1 VNFNVKVLFLII
13 VALILGLVL
22 AGYSLP
28 SNVGQVLTN
37 EQSGIS
43 YLTKEPPTDLV
54 ALWHFDEGV
63 GTTASD
69 SSGNGNNGTLKPTGS
84 EPTWVIG
91 NFYLLDPFTIEAWIN
106 SALDNSDDVIYG
118 NAWAEPGYHN
128 DYCKYKDWFGYYF
141 CGSLFQR
148 PNRRSPH
155 LG

>member
-54 ALWHFDEGV
+54 ALWRFDEGV
-63 GTTASD
+63 GQPLATAA
-69 SSGNGNNGTLKPTGS
+69 GMATMG
-84 EPTWVIG
+84 
-91 NFYLLDPFTIEAWIN
+91 
-106 SALDNSDDVIYG
+106 
-118 NAWAEPGYHN
+118 
-128 DYCKYKDWFGYYF
+128 
-141 CGSLFQR
+141 R
-148 PNRRSPH
+148 
-155 LG
+155 